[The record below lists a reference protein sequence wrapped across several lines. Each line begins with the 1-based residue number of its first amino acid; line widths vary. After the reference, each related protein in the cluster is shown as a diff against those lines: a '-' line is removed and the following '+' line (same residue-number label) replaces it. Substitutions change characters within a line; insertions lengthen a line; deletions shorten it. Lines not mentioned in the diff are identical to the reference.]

1 MQPIKPL
8 FYVYGSSLR
17 PRPLEPDTALYCR
30 IHLSET
36 QVLDF
41 RWDVEGHEWRTSEY
55 LGRLLSR
62 GEVDLEM
69 VDEAEIPEGVGWPR
83 IA

>member
-17 PRPLEPDTALYCR
+17 PKPLEPGTALYCR
-30 IHLSET
+30 IYLSES

-41 RWDVEGHEWRTSEY
+41 RWDVEGHEWRENDY
-55 LGRLLSR
+55 IGRLLSR
-62 GEVDLEM
+62 GEPDLEQI
-69 VDEAEIPEGVGWPR
+69 DQSEIPIDVGWPKFW
-83 IA
+83 